1 MSKKDNISTE
11 DQKNWEEYLKN
22 PKDVFDKEKNV
33 SIKVSK
39 NTRLR
44 FDFHGY
50 SLEDANQKV
59 KSLILD
65 CFEKGIAEVLLIT
78 GKGIHSNTYED
89 AYKSKNYSKLKFSI
103 PDYIN
108 SKPELINKIIEIS
121 TAEKKSGGEG
131 ALLVR
136 IKKSTK

>member
-11 DQKNWEEYLKN
+11 DKKNWEEYLKN
-22 PKDVFDKEKNV
+22 PKDVFDKENNS

-50 SLEDANQKV
+50 SLEDANKKV

-136 IKKSTK
+136 IKKFTK